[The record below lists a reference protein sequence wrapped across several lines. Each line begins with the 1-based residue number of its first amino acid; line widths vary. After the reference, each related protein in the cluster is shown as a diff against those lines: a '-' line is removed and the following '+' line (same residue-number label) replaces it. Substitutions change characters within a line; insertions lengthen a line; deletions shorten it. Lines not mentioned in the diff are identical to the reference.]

1 MSNIG
6 GGGNHL
12 RWLCLL
18 DPSFDLRD
26 ITQKTKLDFI
36 LQDVYSD
43 DRDWYNWLNRESTH
57 REALDKHIRFGH
69 PDKKDFER
77 IINDRTVNPLLYL
90 VNRPETCY
98 KHYLKF
104 NSRLSNRTK
113 EHFIKEITG
122 NNQVIDYTARTN
134 KKIIVMD
141 GEFLFERSLNK
152 DKISELNQN
161 FNLEVEFGL
170 ARVVHEKWFDLNR
183 KAEENI
189 IRYMAEIYGK
199 K

>member
-1 MSNIG
+1 
-6 GGGNHL
+6 
-12 RWLCLL
+12 
-18 DPSFDLRD
+18 
-26 ITQKTKLDFI
+26 
-36 LQDVYSD
+36 
-43 DRDWYNWLNRESTH
+43 
-57 REALDKHIRFGH
+57 
-69 PDKKDFER
+69 
-77 IINDRTVNPLLYL
+77 
-90 VNRPETCY
+90 
-98 KHYLKF
+98 
-104 NSRLSNRTK
+104 LSNRTK

-122 NNQVIDYTARTN
+122 NNQVIDYTARKN

-189 IRYMAEIYGK
+189 MRYMAEIYGK